1 MRLSPAPRKVVV
13 LGETRLGAFL
23 CSTPALRALRE
34 ALPAA
39 EIVMITAV
47 ALRDLVCRLSSLD
60 RYVALPPL
68 PFGQHAENARLLTRF
83 FQAMQEE
90 DFDLGIQ
97 MHGYGIQ
104 SQPFFGLLGAKVNAG
119 FVGPA
124 DMPGVMEAAF
134 PFPQRGHTIDRF
146 LELTTFLGAPFCGRD
161 TEFPLR
167 PEDGV
172 EAERLLASASRP
184 LIGIHPGARSSERRW
199 EPARFAEASASLQER
214 TGGTVLILGGESDQP
229 IAEHIAQG
237 VVGCCLNLTGRTSL
251 PVLGAVIKR
260 LSVLLANDS
269 GPAHIGYTVGAPTV
283 TLFAS
288 VVKTPF
294 FPPESGPFR
303 PLLCASP
310 AGQSTGHV
318 SLNTIPVEQVRAS
331 ASEIMRYS

>member
-1 MRLSPAPRKVVV
+1 MHVSPATRKVVV

-39 EIVMITAV
+39 EIVMITAA
-47 ALRDLVCRLSSLD
+47 ALRDLVCRLPSLD

-68 PFGQHAENARLLTRF
+68 TFGQHAENARLLTHF

-90 DFDLGIQ
+90 DFDLGVQ

-104 SQPFFGLLGAKVNAG
+104 SQPFFGLLGAKINVG

-124 DMPGVMEAAF
+124 DMPGVMDAPF

-161 TEFPLR
+161 TEFPLH
-167 PEDGV
+167 PEDDA
-172 EAERLLASASRP
+172 EAERLLASAPRP

-199 EPARFAEASASLQER
+199 EPARFAETSASLQQR
-214 TGGTVLILGGESDQP
+214 AGGTVVILGGESDRP
-229 IAEHIAQG
+229 TAERIAQG
-237 VVGCCLNLTGRTSL
+237 VQGRCQNLTGRTSL
-251 PVLGAVIKR
+251 PVLGAIIKR
-260 LSVLLANDS
+260 LCVLLANDS
-269 GPAHIGYTVGAPTV
+269 GPAHIGYTFGTPTV

-303 PLLCASP
+303 PLLCACP
-310 AGQSTGHV
+310 AGQSTGQV
-318 SLNTIPVEQVRAS
+318 SLNTIPVEQVQAS
-331 ASEIMRYS
+331 AEEIMRYP